1 MFSRRPDHDADLFDD
16 WSDLPPSSD
25 ALKYLAGIVLALFL
39 VIYGLRCVISQHAMI
54 PGTQRVEQIDF
65 HGAKAI
71 ALGTASLSFG
81 IFLHCHYYWGN
92 VYQEYIVAALGKI
105 VGLIGLIVS
114 LVYLI
119 IRTGIYGN

>member
-1 MFSRRPDHDADLFDD
+1 MYYRRPDHDADAFDD
-16 WSDLPPSSD
+16 WSDVPPSSD
-25 ALKYLAGIVLALFL
+25 AAKYLGGIVLALFL
-39 VIYGLRCVISQHAMI
+39 VIYGLRCVFGRHAMI
-54 PGTQRVEQIDF
+54 PGTQQVEQIDF

-92 VYQEYIVAALGKI
+92 IYQEYFVAVLGKI
-105 VGLIGLIVS
+105 VGLIGLIGS

-119 IRTGIYGN
+119 ICTAIFGN